1 MEITGVITE
10 LLKLQTGENKQ
21 GKAWAK
27 QDFILETEGQYPK
40 KVCISAFGS
49 LSDDANICEGN
60 VVKVSIN
67 IESREYNTKW
77 YTNVNAWKITGT
89 RGAGPVTPKQ
99 EDPNKAQSPVESS
112 PAMKKLEEEDQFASM
127 GSSEIEAPSENLGT
141 QGDQKTSEEVSPG
154 AVPQTGGVETP
165 EAEIPLKTY
174 IEQYKSQYSKEALK
188 SALLNNGYDST
199 LVDTCLEKYF

>member
-1 MEITGVITE
+1 MVNFDFSSISTGQIIGLVLVVVIVP
-10 LLKLQTGENKQ
+10 LGIWNMKRMQ
-21 GKAWAK
+21 
-27 QDFILETEGQYPK
+27 
-40 KVCISAFGS
+40 
-49 LSDDANICEGN
+49 
-60 VVKVSIN
+60 
-67 IESREYNTKW
+67 R
-77 YTNVNAWKITGT
+77 
-89 RGAGPVTPKQ
+89 
-99 EDPNKAQSPVESS
+99 
-112 PAMKKLEEEDQFASM
+112 KKLEEEDQFASM